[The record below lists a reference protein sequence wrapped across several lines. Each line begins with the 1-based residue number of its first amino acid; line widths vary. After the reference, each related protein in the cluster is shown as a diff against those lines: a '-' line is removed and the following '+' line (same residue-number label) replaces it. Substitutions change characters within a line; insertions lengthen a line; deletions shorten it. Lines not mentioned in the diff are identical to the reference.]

1 MSCLGE
7 RDISQAY
14 LQNNVEKLKRI
25 LPKYK
30 KGTCSFAELID
41 FEDEDRIL
49 SLYILELLLKHKAEY
64 NMKESFAQNSY
75 RILNTQDRFVITL
88 DKKKE
93 IIKKYADMDQAGELV
108 TLIEDA
114 ISFFEQ
120 ITY

>member
-1 MSCLGE
+1 
-7 RDISQAY
+7 
-14 LQNNVEKLKRI
+14 
-25 LPKYK
+25 
-30 KGTCSFAELID
+30 
-41 FEDEDRIL
+41 
-49 SLYILELLLKHKAEY
+49 
-64 NMKESFAQNSY
+64 MKESFAQNSY